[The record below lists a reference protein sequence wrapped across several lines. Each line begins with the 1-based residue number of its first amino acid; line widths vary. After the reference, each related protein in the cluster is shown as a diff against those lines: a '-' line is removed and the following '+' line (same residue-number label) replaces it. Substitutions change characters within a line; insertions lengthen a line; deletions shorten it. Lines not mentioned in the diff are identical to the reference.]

1 MASADAVAGLY
12 RQLRGRHRMTIDPT
26 MQAVFASLFA
36 MATGAVG
43 WLVTKVWTGRDEA
56 HSKLYAMLEKQF
68 DDAARRKDLFD
79 NLGRTI
85 DGNTQAVKELR
96 DTFNREVQAVRTD
109 IQRIR
114 PMP

>member
-1 MASADAVAGLY
+1 MAGTNAVAGLSPLF
-12 RQLRGRHRMTIDPT
+12 REGGVLSIDPT

-56 HSKLYAMLEKQF
+56 HAKLYAMLEKQF

-79 NLGRTI
+79 NLGRAI

-114 PMP
+114 PVA